1 MSTRALIAA
10 REGEGLFSAVYLHYD
25 GYPDHA
31 GSVLQKFHNSE
42 DKARQ
47 LCAGVDIRC
56 LDDGTGRPERFSD
69 GRPPARANGFDSLI
83 RIASKYGCSY
93 LYVFED
99 GHWSVHR
106 V

>member
-10 REGEGLFSAVYLHYD
+10 RLDDGLFSAVYLHYD

-31 GSVLQKFHNSE
+31 GAVLQQFHTTE
-42 DKARQ
+42 DQARQ
-47 LCAGVDIRC
+47 LCTGVDIRC
-56 LDDGTGRPERFSD
+56 LDDGTGQPERFSD
-69 GRPPARANGFDSLI
+69 GRPPARVDGVDWLVRTALNN
-83 RIASKYGCSY
+83 GCSY

-99 GHWSVHR
+99 GHWGEHR